1 MCFRSCVK
9 LHEIKLYS
17 LKCFFSSGGEGKQ
30 TRRIYSV
37 TDRQEQWRHTAE
49 RVMQTARLVSDVV
62 TCAEN
67 AGGKSKSNA
76 RALRWH
82 GHSKVTKQ
90 QNTDRLTSA

>member
-1 MCFRSCVK
+1 MK

-37 TDRQEQWRHTAE
+37 TDRQEQWRLKAE

-67 AGGKSKSNA
+67 AGGKSKDNV
-76 RALRWH
+76 RALRSH
-82 GHSKVTKQ
+82 GYSEKVTKQ
-90 QNTDRLTSA
+90 QKIQMD